1 MDDFPNFYN
10 TFTKEIVEKLGPYCY
25 EEDAQIDAKFSECP
39 FFGVVEID
47 KANQAFYAGQWWLG

>member
-25 EEDAQIDAKFSECP
+25 EENPQIDAKFYECP

-47 KANQAFYAGQWWLG
+47 KAN